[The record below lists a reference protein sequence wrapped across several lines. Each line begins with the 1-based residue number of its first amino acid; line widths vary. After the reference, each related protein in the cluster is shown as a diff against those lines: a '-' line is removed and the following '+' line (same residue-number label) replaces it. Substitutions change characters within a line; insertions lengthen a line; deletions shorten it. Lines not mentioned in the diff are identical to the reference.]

1 MQRLSQRREVCCSC
15 LKLRLLLVA
24 VLLLRKEKWGSVVL
38 LIERELETAD
48 SAEDC
53 AAVLAAIVGCVGCIR
68 R

>member
-15 LKLRLLLVA
+15 LKLRLPLVA

-53 AAVLAAIVGCVGCIR
+53 VRLCLLLLLAV
-68 R
+68 